1 MPRVKHMT
9 HAESIAEGERILA
22 KDHSEAIAS
31 GESVRPKPYPTS
43 PISLRLSAPLLESL
57 ERLAIKQ
64 HRKRAG
70 LIQHIL
76 WEYVFAHEGVT
87 TGPKAS
93 KTKKT
98 AVHTNGKKVGRPK
111 TRALKA

>member
-1 MPRVKHMT
+1 MT

-22 KDHSEAIAS
+22 QDHSEKIGSAEIS
-31 GESVRPKPYPTS
+31 KKMPYPTP

-87 TGPKAS
+87 AGLKAPP
-93 KTKKT
+93 KTKKP
-98 AVHTNGKKVGRPK
+98 AVPANGEKIGRPK
-111 TRALKA
+111 ARALKA